1 MTLIPLEDEDLEFLL
16 GPDRRQFILEDV
28 KKSILK
34 DQTLE
39 EIAVRHGVSMQTL
52 NKWLTSM
59 GEGHQVE

>member
-16 GPDRRQFILEDV
+16 GPDRRQFILEDT

-52 NKWLTSM
+52 KKWLMSM
-59 GEGHQVE
+59 GKEHQAE